1 MRRPDVRLAG
11 AFRSLAVRN
20 YRLYFLGQTISITGT
35 WMQSVAQ
42 AWLMLKLT
50 GSALALGTTT
60 ALQFT
65 PMLLLGPWGGVVA
78 DRFDKRRLLVA
89 TQTASGVLA
98 LVLGLVTA
106 TNVVTPWMV
115 YVLALLE
122 PPGEPSA
129 PTPL

>member
-78 DRFDKRRLLVA
+78 DRFDNDNVA
-89 TQTASGVLA
+89 DA
-98 LVLGLVTA
+98 LPITSVPVA
-106 TNVVTPWMV
+106 FE
-115 YVLALLE
+115 A
-122 PPGEPSA
+122 
-129 PTPL
+129 